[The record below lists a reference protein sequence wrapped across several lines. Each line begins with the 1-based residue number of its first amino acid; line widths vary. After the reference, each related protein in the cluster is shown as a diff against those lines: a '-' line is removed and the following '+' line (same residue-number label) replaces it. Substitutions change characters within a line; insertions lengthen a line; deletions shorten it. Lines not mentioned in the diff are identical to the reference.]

1 VLTTTNETAFGSEM
15 DQVQQSISM
24 TLGVTADFDAALEVQ
39 FDCRMVSRPPNTR
52 KNRSAL

>member
-24 TLGVTADFDAALEVQ
+24 TLGVTADFDAALEVK